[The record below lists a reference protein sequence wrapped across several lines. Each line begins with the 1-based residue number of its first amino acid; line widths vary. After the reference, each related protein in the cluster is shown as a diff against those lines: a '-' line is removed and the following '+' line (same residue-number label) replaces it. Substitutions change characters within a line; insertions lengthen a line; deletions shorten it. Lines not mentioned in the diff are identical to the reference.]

1 MKGIKLY
8 VLATGVLPQDKSIL
22 IAGLT
27 QATEKNRN
35 PVPVWSRT
43 PTYAVLIEHPAGYV
57 LFDTSV
63 NPEGMTK
70 RFPQALKTMN
80 NYEAADDEQFPAR
93 LAQLKVKPEQI
104 KYIVMSH
111 MHFDHAGN
119 LELFTNAEITVHED
133 EFAQA
138 YKAFGLNGEMGV
150 FVWEDL
156 HQIALK
162 KLNWKLLPANVEKK
176 VLLPGLTIYN
186 FGSGHS
192 YGMLGL
198 LVELESAGNILLVAD
213 AIYTSTNYGP
223 PLKPPGIIYDSI
235 GWARTVEK
243 IREIATEKN
252 AQVWFG
258 HDEDQLKTLKKS
270 TEGYYE

>member
-1 MKGIKLY
+1 MKGMKLY

-27 QATEKNRN
+27 QATESNRN
-35 PVPVWSRT
+35 PVPVWSHT
-43 PTYAVLIEHPAGYV
+43 PTYAVLIEHPEGYV

-70 RFPQALKTMN
+70 RFSAALKDMN
-80 NYEAADDEQFPAR
+80 NYIAKDEEQFPAR
-93 LAQLKVKPEQI
+93 LAQLNVKPDQI

-111 MHFDHAGN
+111 LHFDHAGN
-119 LELFTNAEITVHED
+119 LEMFPNSEIIVHED

-138 YKAFGLNGEMGV
+138 FKAFGLNGEMGV
-150 FVWEDL
+150 YVWEDL
-156 HQIALK
+156 HQQAQK
-162 KLNWKLLPANVEKK
+162 KLHWNLLPSNIESK

-198 LVELESAGNILLVAD
+198 LAELPVTGNILLVAD
-213 AIYTSTNYGP
+213 AIYTSINYGP
-223 PLKPPGIIYDSI
+223 PLRPPGIIYDSL
-235 GWARTVEK
+235 GWTKTAEK
-243 IREIATEKN
+243 IRAIAKEKD
-252 AQVWFG
+252 AQIWFG

-270 TEGYYE
+270 TEGYSE

>member
-1 MKGIKLY
+1 MKGMKLH

-35 PVPVWSRT
+35 PAPVWSLT
-43 PTYAVLIEHPAGYV
+43 PTYAVLIEHPDGLV

-63 NPEGMTK
+63 NPAGMIN
-70 RFPQALKTMN
+70 RFPESLKTMN
-80 NYEAADDEQFPAR
+80 NYEAADEQQFPAR
-93 LAQLKVKPEQI
+93 LAQLHVNPDDV

-119 LELFTNAEITVHED
+119 LELFTKAEITVHED

-138 YKAFGLNGEMGV
+138 YKAFGLNSEMGV
-150 FVWEDL
+150 YVWEDL
-156 HQIALK
+156 HQAAIK
-162 KLNWKLLPANVEKK
+162 KLHWKLFPSNVEKRT
-176 VLLPGLTIYN
+176 LLPGLTIYN

-198 LVELESAGNILLVAD
+198 LVELPASGNILLVAD
-213 AIYTSTNYGP
+213 AIYTATNYGP

-235 GWARTVEK
+235 GWTKTVEK
-243 IREIATEKN
+243 IREIAAEKK

-258 HDEDQLKTLKKS
+258 HDEDQLKSLKKAPDS
-270 TEGYYE
+270 YYE